1 MQRRLFL
8 LLYRRIQE
16 RQTKNEKQKIKIKKG
31 IIKIK
36 KTGTI
41 KTKVFAGVIAAVC
54 AVSAISTGA
63 IVGASAHSSAS
74 TTVI

>member
-1 MQRRLFL
+1 M
-8 LLYRRIQE
+8 
-16 RQTKNEKQKIKIKKG
+16 
-31 IIKIK
+31 K
-36 KTGTI
+36 KTGTF
-41 KTKVFAGVIAAVC
+41 KNKVFAGVIAAVC